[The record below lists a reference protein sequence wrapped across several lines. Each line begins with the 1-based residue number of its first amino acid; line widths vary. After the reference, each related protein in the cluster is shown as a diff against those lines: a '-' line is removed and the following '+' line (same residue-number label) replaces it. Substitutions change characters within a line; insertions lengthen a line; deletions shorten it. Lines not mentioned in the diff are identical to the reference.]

1 MAYLGSVVE
10 GAAPADWPPE
20 DVDLIGLPRP
30 FMVVMLSRPGL
41 RPIAPE
47 RTQGPY
53 CRGAI
58 LLLRPMVGRASS
70 EIIMG
75 GKMPP
80 FSELRL
86 GGVRRHA
93 MRCCMVAMALAPSA
107 AGALSAQISSAR
119 GPGPDREPP
128 SIRVTPENVRFANY
142 LRDLAGPRA
151 VVGVVGGGALQQLR
165 QNDGTEFGQ
174 RLAQR
179 ATQHAAEMSV
189 RHGLAAVMNR
199 GTDYHYQFCECRG
212 FGARVQH
219 ALLETFTDRRAD
231 GSRALSVPRI
241 AGSYAGEFAG
251 LAWDHDRSVG
261 GAVGGATL
269 SLGFSALFNI
279 GRELTGLGR

>member
-1 MAYLGSVVE
+1 MRPL
-10 GAAPADWPPE
+10 PE
-20 DVDLIGLPRP
+20 PR
-30 FMVVMLSRPGL
+30 
-41 RPIAPE
+41 I
-47 RTQGPY
+47 
-53 CRGAI
+53 
-58 LLLRPMVGRASS
+58 
-70 EIIMG
+70 
-75 GKMPP
+75 
-80 FSELRL
+80 

-93 MRCCMVAMALAPSA
+93 MRCCMVVMALAPSV
-107 AGALSAQISSAR
+107 AGRVSAQNASA
-119 GPGPDREPP
+119 GVSAPGREPT
-128 SIRVTPENVRFANY
+128 SLRVTPENVRFTNY

-151 VVGVVGGGALQQLR
+151 LIGVVGGGALQQLR
-165 QNDGTEFGQ
+165 QNDGTEWGQ

-199 GTDYHYQFCECRG
+199 STDYHYQFCDCQG

-251 LAWDHDRSVG
+251 LAWEHDRGMG
-261 GAVGGATL
+261 GAVGSATL